1 MSLKLWSIPWTTWVL
16 WHTRLMDFWMQVS
29 VSYLELSL
37 GCLALNRYSFCS
49 VYYHSAYAYWLR
61 LEHHFLY
68 QKKSV
73 YYINLLVTISECR
86 IFNLFPVFFFNLKK
100 NVCWKSQR
108 IGTCQYFIDRGGLF
122 QQSSALR
129 FPKHH
134 KRYILPGK
142 YVLLCYLLLP

>member
-1 MSLKLWSIPWTTWVL
+1 MWKAWKIMSLKLWSIPWTTWVL

-68 QKKSV
+68 PKKSV

-100 NVCWKSQR
+100 MFVGN
-108 IGTCQYFIDRGGLF
+108 
-122 QQSSALR
+122 LR
-129 FPKHH
+129 ELEHANTSLIVGAFFNNHQH
-134 KRYILPGK
+134 
-142 YVLLCYLLLP
+142 